1 MFCRCA
7 NEESA
12 SKLFLIWMVLG
23 TRSVLLNLNILIF
36 FRHNRQRSISR
47 KLETRWQLCDFWTLT
62 RCCCQCFHMFQLCPS
77 AIWLLNYISLQLNY
91 ICNLFR
97 WLDRQEESLWATSG
111 ITTVTICFSSN
122 PTDILKTCVGSRS
135 QSRSF
140 FSGTE
145 VGSSSTHKTCNNS
158 YIKLC

>member
-47 KLETRWQLCDFWTLT
+47 KLETRWHLCDFWTLT

-77 AIWLLNYISLQLNY
+77 AIWLLNYHYSLTIFVIYLGGW
-91 ICNLFR
+91 I
-97 WLDRQEESLWATSG
+97 DRKDRCERLLG
-111 ITTVTICFSSN
+111 
-122 PTDILKTCVGSRS
+122 LRRSRS
-135 QSRSF
+135 VSARILQTSLKPVLGVGARAALF